1 MEFRQLEYFCTISEL
16 KNFTRTAEVLHVSQ
30 PSVTKAIK
38 ALEAELGLK
47 LIDRNQKHVSLTEEG
62 RAFLLHAR
70 RIMKDMEVAKKDM
83 LRYRTHAR
91 GKIRF
96 GIPPMIEAYLFPDLF
111 VKFKRYFPD
120 IQLDTQEYGGSVEVQ
135 KQVDLGELDF
145 AIMIGREEEAF
156 ANSFVILHDTMS
168 VCLPKNHRLTRK
180 DSLTL
185 SDLAEEKFI
194 MQQMNTFQ
202 YREILEQCTEA
213 GFMPDI
219 TFCTSQLKTLKQL
232 VASGMGIAILPNF
245 VLQEDQDFVKR
256 PLKPA
261 LAIKIVLYWSE
272 KKVLSLID
280 QQFMDFIRRFKEM
293 PEFKQNY
300 GRV

>member
-1 MEFRQLEYFCTISEL
+1 MEFRQLEYFCTLSEL

-38 ALEAELGLK
+38 ALEAELGLT
-47 LIDRNQKHVSLTEEG
+47 LIDRSQKHVSLTEEG

-70 RIMKDMEVAKKDM
+70 RIMKDMEIAKKDM
-83 LRYRTHAR
+83 LRYRTNMR

-111 VKFKRYFPD
+111 IKFKRYFPD
-120 IQLDTQEYGGSVEVQ
+120 IQLDTQEYNGSVEVQ

-145 AIMIGREEEAF
+145 AIMIGREDEAF

-168 VCLPKNHRLTRK
+168 VCLPKNHRLARRE
-180 DSLTL
+180 SLTL

-202 YREILEQCTEA
+202 YQEILRQCSEA

-219 TFCTSQLKTLKQL
+219 TFSTSQLKTLKQL

-245 VLQEDQDFVKR
+245 VMQDDKDFVKR

-261 LAIKIVLYWSE
+261 MNIKIVLYWSE

-280 QQFMDFIRRFKEM
+280 RQFMDFIRRYKEM

-300 GRV
+300 GRA